1 MPEVDYV
8 ELKKNVKELNA
19 ACGTKIRTVGTG
31 SKKAEIEKAF
41 SDAMKSGIEKV
52 PENVAAFY
60 KDNFPNQSEG
70 VETEETEV
78 QEAETEET
86 EVQEAE
92 TEEVNLAEMF
102 AEHCSSLGVEVEKGD
117 TVESMETKLINAID
131 SLDDA
136 EWKALPAIVRDWDAE
151 IAARITESPA
161 APPEAPKS
169 SSPTGNKRA
178 AASKAKPGVLRA
190 GFKFSEGTSSS
201 KIIAVLEKLNAKGE
215 GASIDDI
222 VAAATKAGVQS
233 KNLVGRVS
241 TTLGYARK
249 PEGGV
254 QVVKKGTLFY
264 VADAV
269 VE

>member
-70 VETEETEV
+70 V
-78 QEAETEET
+78 ETEET

-269 VE
+269 AE

>member
-70 VETEETEV
+70 V
-78 QEAETEET
+78 ETEET